1 MPPADGIRPTDGVRP
16 ADGARP
22 EDRTGGPLVV
32 LVDSDYADTPYD
44 KWSAEAG
51 IRPSLLVSA
60 RRYPQYRHI
69 PGARSF
75 DAYATGGEVERA
87 VLALRPRTVVARSEA
102 DVLRAAR
109 LRELVGADGQD
120 FAGAL
125 AFRDK
130 VLMKSLLREQGVR
143 VPEFA
148 PVRLVVDLLAFLR
161 EHPYPV
167 VVKPAFGSGSTGT
180 RVLRDDAD
188 LAELLAAGLPEH
200 AQAEEFVDGDMYVV
214 DGLVVDGRPRAV
226 FVSRYLN
233 DCLSYRSGAHLGS
246 VQLTRDDPLVD
257 RLAGYARRVLDAL
270 PTPACTTFHLE
281 VFRTPG
287 DDLVLCEV
295 ASRTGGALTGA
306 AVRAASGLDLDEEW
320 FLAQVEG
327 AAHRVRE
334 VTGAAPGR
342 SAGWVVFYPEAGTLA
357 ALPADPPP
365 YVVEQRL
372 RGRVGIR
379 YEGGEKSGVYLAG
392 YVVTGRDAA
401 EVEQRV
407 GELAAWYGTSVEWT
421 R

>member
-1 MPPADGIRPTDGVRP
+1 MATADG
-16 ADGARP
+16 
-22 EDRTGGPLVV
+22 TGGTVVV

-44 KWSAEAG
+44 KWSADAG
-51 IRPSLLVSA
+51 VRPCLLVSA

-75 DAYATGGEVERA
+75 DAYATGGEVERTA
-87 VLALRPRTVVARSEA
+87 LALRPRAVVARSEA

-109 LRELVGADGQD
+109 LRELLGVPGQD
-120 FAGAL
+120 YASAL

-130 VLMKSLLREQGVR
+130 VLMKSLLRERGVA
-143 VPEFA
+143 VPRFA

-161 EHPYPV
+161 AHPYPV

-180 RVLRDDAD
+180 HVLRDDAD
-188 LAELLAAGLPEH
+188 LAALLAAGLPEH
-200 AQAEEFVDGDMYVV
+200 AQVEEFVDGVMHVV
-214 DGLVVDGRPRAV
+214 DGLVVDGVPRAL

-233 DCLSYRSGAHLGS
+233 DCLSYRTGAPLGS

-257 RLAGYARRVLDAL
+257 RLADYARHVLARL
-270 PTPACTTFHLE
+270 PTPPCTTFHLE

-295 ASRTGGALTGA
+295 ASRTGGALTAA
-306 AVRAASGLDLDEEW
+306 AVRAASGFDLDEEW
-320 FLAQVEG
+320 YLAQVRG
-327 AAHRVRE
+327 AAHPVPE

-357 ALPADPPP
+357 ALPAEPPP

-372 RGRVGIR
+372 RGTVGTR

-392 YVVTGRDAA
+392 YVVTGRDAG
-401 EVEQRV
+401 EVERRA
-407 GELAAWYGTSVEWT
+407 GELAEWYRASVEWAG
-421 R
+421 